1 MNGIEGAGSTDAYRS
16 LLNHPAGE
24 GQKQAGM
31 EGALT
36 LSKKFLSSA
45 LNETGFV
52 DMRSTNLE
60 RMKFFLEHG
69 PSRPE
74 ETEPDLDP
82 RTAAELA
89 AHFGAQVTGEVDL
102 VRRLLARVDPE
113 RVAALLK

>member
-1 MNGIEGAGSTDAYRS
+1 
-16 LLNHPAGE
+16 
-24 GQKQAGM
+24 M
-31 EGALT
+31 EGALA

-52 DMRSTNLE
+52 DMQSTNLE
-60 RMKFFLEHG
+60 KMKFFLEHG